1 MTTLIIIACIFFIA
15 AVYFGW
21 RAYVLAGI
29 LADTQ
34 EYYESVAITNQ
45 YMYDKIR
52 MAYENMSQ
60 IDNRNIFESDDETG
74 TTFELLNQVIT
85 DLKKEFDGQEEEK

>member
-1 MTTLIIIACIFFIA
+1 MITLTIFACIFFIA

-34 EYYESVAITNQ
+34 EYYESVAMTNQ

-52 MAYENMSQ
+52 MAYENMQQ
-60 IDNRNIFESDDETG
+60 IDSRNIFESDDETG
-74 TTFELLNQVIT
+74 TTFELLNQVII
-85 DLKKEFDGQEEEK
+85 DLKMEFDGQEEEK